1 MGGLAGGALRPQPQ
15 QSVFLRR
22 RSATHTAQPAGPQ
35 TLSRHTESLGAGL
48 GTCVGTA
55 WPSLPQPLWACWSST
70 FSTTRPPAR
79 CTVASSEPRWG
90 PPAPH
95 WVAVLPSL
103 SSSTPILS
111 SGLSTPQ
118 GPSLAKRGCLQ
129 PPPIRRSLG
138 PQAHGFQW
146 PGRPLC
152 QAAPAA
158 GSLQGNSCLPSSLA
172 SQFSPSF
179 FLEPSTPSSVSLYL
193 LQIPSQVLLYSSRFP
208 PHSSIPSLFSS
219 VFSSLFSIPLFSGVA
234 AHLVMLRA

>member
-35 TLSRHTESLGAGL
+35 TLSRHREPGRRLGHLCGHRSAFPPPAAL
-48 GTCVGTA
+48 GMLEFDLLYDQASCTLHCSILRAKVGT
-55 WPSLPQPLWACWSST
+55 PSTSLCCCSPFPLLLHPNPFFWALHT
-70 FSTTRPPAR
+70 
-79 CTVASSEPRWG
+79 
-90 PPAPH
+90 
-95 WVAVLPSL
+95 
-103 SSSTPILS
+103 
-111 SGLSTPQ
+111 Q

-172 SQFSPSF
+172 SQFSPLL

-193 LQIPSQVLLYSSRFP
+193 LQKI
-208 PHSSIPSLFSS
+208 
-219 VFSSLFSIPLFSGVA
+219 
-234 AHLVMLRA
+234 